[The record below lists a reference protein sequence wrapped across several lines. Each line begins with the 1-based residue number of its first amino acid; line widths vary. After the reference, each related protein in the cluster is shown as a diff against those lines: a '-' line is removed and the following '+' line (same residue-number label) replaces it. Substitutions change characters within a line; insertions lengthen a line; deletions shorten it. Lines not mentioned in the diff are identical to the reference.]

1 MGGGLKRE
9 EELINFLSLKRKGGG
24 LLERGGLF
32 EWGAGWGAG
41 GGVGLKEDSRY
52 VQSRRRLAVASDV
65 GFSETCQRTRQA

>member
-9 EELINFLSLKRKGGG
+9 EELINFLSLKRKGGAG

-32 EWGAGWGAG
+32 EWGAGVG
-41 GGVGLKEDSRY
+41 GLKEDSPY

-65 GFSETCQRTRQA
+65 GFSETCQRTRHA

>member
-1 MGGGLKRE
+1 M
-9 EELINFLSLKRKGGG
+9 G

-32 EWGAGWGAG
+32 EWGAGG
-41 GGVGLKEDSRY
+41 GGGLKEDSSY

>member
-9 EELINFLSLKRKGGG
+9 EELVNFLSLKRKGAG

-32 EWGAGWGAG
+32 EWGAGG
-41 GGVGLKEDSRY
+41 GGLKEESSY